1 MKKSELI
8 KLVENTIKKILKEGK
23 SYKAYVIPIGTI
35 NIGTG
40 KTMYDWSIYDHP
52 NSEVALAQ
60 GSLLFGAPGLKIGDV
75 FDLVDNDSQRSLRNS
90 VKIQDIA
97 KCKKEDVLAML
108 KKNGYD
114 YYPARPFQ
122 KKSNTNKLNVSYSL
136 KGYEELNNSAA
147 YQKIIDHYTYEIVNL
162 INVNKEL
169 SEKALY
175 GELNKVVGD
184 KTGDD
189 SIEAV
194 HRFLGYI
201 NSDEGKKD
209 LLKSALSKI
218 SVVLDRRDWKYED
231 NPEQLKTDR
240 IELKNKIIKELP
252 NIYTSGNIF
261 DKDRKISENKKI
273 SHKVNEAGK
282 CPASGCTKKVG
293 SKWRVISNKTGK
305 LWPQHYDT
313 KQDAQDAL
321 SAYHVHN
328 ESIDND
334 KDINGQYKKGDLVY
348 NKDAGMNGLI
358 GLVVSDKYN
367 EDGFNYDV
375 IYRGYNM
382 QLIQEKE
389 RDLISIIPDYL
400 ELAIEKGDIQH
411 YTNIA
416 KRKGIKLNPIYQ
428 ETIDNNLEL
437 DEISTSA
444 GAGAYMTPNA
454 FSSKTND
461 KVANMNGYKKVKVE
475 DKELEEMIE
484 QAIRKILVKEDISD
498 KKFKKG
504 DKVKTRDGNIETVI
518 KVNSNGNI
526 ETEENNYSWP
536 PSALEKINE
545 NILMKEEVGGKRFDV
560 VSKEKN
566 AMEYIVAYPNEYGI
580 ETEKTLHN
588 WESNDPANRE
598 LYFAKDKKEA
608 QDILK
613 HLGYYTNMD

>member
-1 MKKSELI
+1 MKKTELI
-8 KLVENTIKKILKEGK
+8 KLVENTIRKILKEGK
-23 SYKAYVIPIGTI
+23 SYKAWVIPIGTI

-60 GSLLFGAPGLKIGDV
+60 GSLLFGASGLKIGDV

-122 KKSNTNKLNVSYSL
+122 KKSNTKKLNVSYSL

-147 YQKIIDHYTYEIVNL
+147 YQKIIDHYTYKIVNL

-261 DKDRKISENKKI
+261 DKDRKISE
-273 SHKVNEAGK
+273 
-282 CPASGCTKKVG
+282 CM
-293 SKWRVISNKTGK
+293 
-305 LWPQHYDT
+305 
-313 KQDAQDAL
+313 DAD
-321 SAYHVHN
+321 
-328 ESIDND
+328 E
-334 KDINGQYKKGDLVY
+334 
-348 NKDAGMNGLI
+348 
-358 GLVVSDKYN
+358 
-367 EDGFNYDV
+367 E
-375 IYRGYNM
+375 
-382 QLIQEKE
+382 
-389 RDLISIIPDYL
+389 
-400 ELAIEKGDIQH
+400 
-411 YTNIA
+411 
-416 KRKGIKLNPIYQ
+416 
-428 ETIDNNLEL
+428 EL

-454 FSSKTND
+454 FSSKTDD
-461 KVANMNGYKKVKVE
+461 KIANMNGYKKVKVE

-545 NILMKEEVGGKRFDV
+545 NILMKEDTNKKFSAL
-560 VSKEKN
+560 SKQTPHKVDF
-566 AMEYIVAYPNEYGI
+566 IVAYPDNNGI
-580 ETEKTLHN
+580 ETEENLN
-588 WESNDPANRE
+588 DWENKDPANRE